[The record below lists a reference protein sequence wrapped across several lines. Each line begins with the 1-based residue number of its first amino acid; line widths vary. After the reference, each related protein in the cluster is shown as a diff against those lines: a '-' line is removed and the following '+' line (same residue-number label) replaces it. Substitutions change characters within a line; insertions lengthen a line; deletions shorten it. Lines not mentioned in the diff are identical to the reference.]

1 MIVREKIL
9 HWSWID
15 DEKTVHGWGIISN
28 LDVRAYQ
35 DEAGGGVILVDR
47 DNFGDQVPVLLNF
60 DDVGVDIKSLS
71 HLTKSVRVLLDK
83 KVRIEWHDE
92 YFEEEA
98 D

>member
-1 MIVREKIL
+1 MMK
-9 HWSWID
+9 
-15 DEKTVHGWGIISN
+15 KTLRGWEIISN
-28 LDVRAYQ
+28 LDVRLYQ
-35 DEAGGGVILVDR
+35 DEAGGVVILLDK
-47 DNFGDQVPVLLNF
+47 DGFGDQVPVLLNF
-60 DDVGVDIKSLS
+60 DDDGVDIKALS

>member
-1 MIVREKIL
+1 MK
-9 HWSWID
+9 
-15 DEKTVHGWGIISN
+15 KTVHGWEIISN
-28 LDVRAYQ
+28 LDIRLYQ
-35 DEAGGGVILVDR
+35 DEAGGVVILLDK
-47 DNFGDQVPVLLNF
+47 DGFGDQVPVLLNF
-60 DDVGVDIKSLS
+60 DDDGVDIKALS